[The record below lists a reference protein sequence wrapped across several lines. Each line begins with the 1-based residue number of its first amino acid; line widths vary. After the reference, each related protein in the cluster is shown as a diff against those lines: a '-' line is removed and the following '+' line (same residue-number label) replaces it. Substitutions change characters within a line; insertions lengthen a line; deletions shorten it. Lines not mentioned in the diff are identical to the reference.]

1 MNYQKLLPLFFV
13 MTCLVILTACWDQ
26 RLLRDQSLILA
37 IGYDKAENNALKKT
51 VTFPKNT
58 NAGSQNDEQ
67 NLSEQGS
74 NTLSVIGNTVKNAEN
89 KMDESI
95 TEKFDRSKARV
106 IIFGTDLAEEGI
118 FSTLDSVY
126 RDLRGPLHAN
136 VVIFNGEAED
146 ALNIKSDQAA
156 ITSDLYDDLL
166 ESADKAGITKNKS
179 VQHACPI
186 ILGEGKDLVLPYL
199 SIDEPKDEVVVEGV
213 ALFHKDKMVG
223 SLNIYQSTMFLLL
236 SKQLAKYTSLNFEV
250 NDKEKDPIKRFVD
263 FKVQKNKRHI
273 ELNTDDEDIHAKIK
287 MEIDIEID
295 EYAAN
300 HLSDEKK
307 MNKLRRKIEHKLNE
321 LAEETITVTQEA
333 NSDVLGLGEM
343 LKAYHY
349 NVWEKINW
357 EEVYPEMNIDV
368 DFSVNIIRHGLLN

>member
-156 ITSDLYDDLL
+156 ITSDLYGDLL

-199 SIDEPKDEVVVEGV
+199 SIDEPKNEVVVEGV
-213 ALFHKDKMVG
+213 SLFNKDKMVG

-236 SKQLAKYTSLNFEV
+236 SKQLAKYTSFNFEV

-273 ELNTDDEDIHAKIK
+273 ELNTDGDDIDAKIK
-287 MEIDIEID
+287 MEIDIDID

-307 MNKLRRKIEHKLNE
+307 MNKLRREIKHKLNE

-343 LKAYHY
+343 VKAYHY

-357 EEVYPEMNIDV
+357 EEVYPEMNIEV

>member
-1 MNYQKLLPLFFV
+1 MSYQKLLPLFFV

-156 ITSDLYDDLL
+156 ITSDLYGDLL

-199 SIDEPKDEVVVEGV
+199 SIDEPKNEVVVEGV
-213 ALFHKDKMVG
+213 SLFNKDKMVG

-236 SKQLAKYTSLNFEV
+236 SKQLAKYTSFNFEV

-273 ELNTDDEDIHAKIK
+273 ELNTDGDDIDAKIK
-287 MEIDIEID
+287 MEIDIDID

-307 MNKLRRKIEHKLNE
+307 MNKLRREIKHKLNE

-343 LKAYHY
+343 VKAYHY

-357 EEVYPEMNIDV
+357 EEVYPEMNIEV

>member
-58 NAGSQNDEQ
+58 NAGSQNEEQ

-156 ITSDLYDDLL
+156 ITSDLYGDLL

-199 SIDEPKDEVVVEGV
+199 SIDEPKNEVVVEGV
-213 ALFHKDKMVG
+213 SLFNKDKMVG

-236 SKQLAKYTSLNFEV
+236 SKQLAKYTSFNFEV

-273 ELNTDDEDIHAKIK
+273 ELNTDGDDIDAKIK
-287 MEIDIEID
+287 MEIDIDID

-307 MNKLRRKIEHKLNE
+307 MNKLRREIKHKLNE

-343 LKAYHY
+343 VKAYHY

-357 EEVYPEMNIDV
+357 EEVYPEMNIEV

>member
-156 ITSDLYDDLL
+156 ITSDLYGDLL